1 MKKKKIRSKDYGYF
15 EDRHSRATAR
25 RKSSN
30 YDEGGGEGGREEK
43 HRVEGKVN
51 KIHGVYE
58 IPKEKITSHF
68 VDRHDAAFT

>member
-1 MKKKKIRSKDYGYF
+1 MKKEIRSKDYGYF

-30 YDEGGGEGGREEK
+30 YDEGGKERRN
-43 HRVEGKVN
+43 RVEGKVN

-58 IPKEKITSHF
+58 IPEEKITSHF
-68 VDRHDAAFT
+68 VDRHDAAFS